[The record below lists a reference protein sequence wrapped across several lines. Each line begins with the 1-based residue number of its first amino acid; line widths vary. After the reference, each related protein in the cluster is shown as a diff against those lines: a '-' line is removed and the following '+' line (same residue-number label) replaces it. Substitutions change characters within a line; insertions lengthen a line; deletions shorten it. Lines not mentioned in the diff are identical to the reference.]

1 MTLRRTLG
9 DAWRRVRGKPPAP
22 RRLRLGLQGGGS
34 HGAFTW
40 GVLDR
45 LLEDSRFEVDAVSGT
60 SAGALNAA
68 VLASGWAH
76 DGRDG
81 ARTALGAFWRDVG
94 EHGASFAPW
103 LAAAEAGRW
112 LHPPSPYAV
121 NPLNL
126 NPLREVVERHV
137 DPRALRD
144 GPIRLH
150 VCATAVA
157 TGRPRLFG
165 NRELGIDALLAS
177 ACLPLLFQAVE
188 IDGAAYWDGG
198 YSGNPALWP
207 LIYETRAADL
217 LLVKTQPLSRHAT
230 PQTALAIADR
240 AAEIG
245 FNAVLVAEMRAIAFV
260 KRLLAEQRIEHGR
273 YKDLR
278 MHLIAD
284 DPGLEA
290 LDATSKL
297 DTSWAFLESL
307 FEMGR
312 AAAARW
318 LERHRAAVGVRSS
331 YDIDAAFL
339 APRG

>member
-1 MTLRRTLG
+1 MTLRRALG

-22 RRLRLGLQGGGS
+22 RRLRLALQGGGS

-68 VLASGWAH
+68 VLASGWARA
-76 DGRDG
+76 GRDG

-177 ACLPLLFQAVE
+177 ACLPMLFHAVA
-188 IDGAAYWDGG
+188 IDGVDYWDGG

-207 LIYETRAADL
+207 LLEGGHDLDVVLVKINPLRREPTPRQAADI
-217 LLVKTQPLSRHAT
+217 VE
-230 PQTALAIADR
+230 R
-240 AAEIG
+240 AGEIG
-245 FNAVLVAEMRAIAFV
+245 FNAP
-260 KRLLAEQRIEHGR
+260 LLAELRALAAERRRRRFGR
-273 YKDLR
+273 APARL
-278 MHLIAD
+278 HLIAD
-284 DPGLEA
+284 EAGLGA
-290 LDATSKL
+290 LSSASRLDASP
-297 DTSWAFLESL
+297 AFVDRLAAL
-307 FEMGR
+307 GR
-312 AAAARW
+312 DAASAW
-318 LERHRAAVGVRSS
+318 IERDAAAVGVRSS
-331 YDIDAAFL
+331 LDIEAVFF
-339 APRG
+339 PESG